1 MKQES
6 ISLVDFMKR
15 FQTEEQCREFLFKL
29 RWANGFVC
37 PKCGNEDY
45 QEIKTRPVYH
55 CLQCGHQASVTANT
69 IFHKS
74 HTPLKKWFIAIF
86 MMASDKRGISA
97 AYLACE
103 IEVSPPTAW
112 LMLHKIRKAMA
123 DRDTEYMLSKIVEI
137 DDAYFGAPDEG
148 GKRGRGTDKT
158 PGVIAVQV
166 DDQGRPEYVKLTV
179 VENLQGETLVEV
191 AQEMIEPNTEICTDG
206 YKAYAKL
213 SDHGYEVYSK
223 NFDPEQAPGH
233 LLWLHKI
240 ISNLKSFIVG
250 TFHGLD
256 KKHLQRYF
264 DEFAYRF
271 NRRKFHAEL
280 FARLLKAC
288 LSTNTITYK
297 DLTLDACDNL
307 IVMFHNHVRVV

>member
-6 ISLVDFMKR
+6 INFVDFMKR

-29 RWANGFVC
+29 RWPAGFIC
-37 PKCGNEDY
+37 PKCGDEHY
-45 QEIKTRPVYH
+45 CAVKTRPIYH
-55 CLQCGHQASVTANT
+55 CLKCGHQASVIANT
-69 IFHKS
+69 IFHRS

-86 MMASDKRGISA
+86 MMASDKRGVSA
-97 AYLACE
+97 AHLARE

-112 LMLHKIRKAMA
+112 LMLHKIRKAMV
-123 DRDTEYMLSKIVEI
+123 DRDAGYTLSKIVEI

-158 PGVIAVQV
+158 PGVIVVQV
-166 DDQGRPEYVKLTV
+166 DDQGRPEYVKLSV

-191 AQEMIEPNTEICTDG
+191 IKEVIEPNTEIRTDG

-213 SDHGYEVYSK
+213 EENGYEVHSK
-223 NFDPEQAPGH
+223 NFDPEQDPDY

-240 ISNLKSFIVG
+240 ISNLKAFIAG

-271 NRRKFHAEL
+271 NRRKSQSEL

-288 LSTNTITYK
+288 VSTSTITYK
-297 DLTLDACDNL
+297 ELTFID
-307 IVMFHNHVRVV
+307 